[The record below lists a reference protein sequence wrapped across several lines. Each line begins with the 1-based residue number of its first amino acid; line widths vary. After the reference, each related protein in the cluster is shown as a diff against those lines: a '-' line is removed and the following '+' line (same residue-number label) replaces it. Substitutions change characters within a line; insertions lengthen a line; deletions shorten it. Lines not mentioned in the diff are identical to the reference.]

1 MTVTLYVLLSM
12 LIGAG
17 MAMQLSMLGAMG
29 RERGSFEGAWLS
41 LIGSAT
47 GLALVLAVRA
57 VRSDAL
63 LLPSPLDRFAVQ
75 ALIAAV
81 SGSLLVI
88 SFRGVEPYFAI
99 TGLFAVPF
107 LIGAAF
113 LVPEIGVARF
123 FGAVTAGTFIG
134 VVVLDH
140 LGVFG
145 AEPQHVTAFRL
156 AGVALLLVGVV
167 LVRSGR

>member
-1 MTVTLYVLLSM
+1 MIVTLYLLLSM
-12 LIGAG
+12 LVGVG
-17 MAMQLSMLGAMG
+17 MATQLSMLGAMG
-29 RERGSFEGAWLS
+29 RDRGPFEGAWLS

-47 GLALVLAVRA
+47 GLALVLAVRSA
-57 VRSDAL
+57 RGDAL
-63 LLPSPLDRFAVQ
+63 VLPAPLDRFAVQ

-81 SGSLLVI
+81 SGSLLAL

-113 LVPEIGVARF
+113 LVPEIGVALF
-123 FGAVTAGTFIG
+123 FGAATAGSFIG

-140 LGVFG
+140 VGAFG

>member
-12 LIGAG
+12 LIGVGTAT
-17 MAMQLSMLGAMG
+17 QLSMLGALG
-29 RERGSFEGAWLS
+29 RDRGPYEGAWLS
-41 LIGSAT
+41 MIGSLT
-47 GLALVLAVRA
+47 GLAIVLAARA
-57 VRSDAL
+57 ARGDAPV
-63 LLPSPLDRFAVQ
+63 LPAPLDRFAVQ

-81 SGSLLVI
+81 SGSLLVL

-113 LVPEIGVARF
+113 LVPEIGVALF
-123 FGAVTAGTFIG
+123 FGAATAGTFAG
-134 VVVLDH
+134 VVLLDH
-140 LGVFG
+140 LGAFG
-145 AEPQHVTAFRL
+145 AEPQHVTVFRL
-156 AGVALLLVGVV
+156 AGVALLMVGVV